1 MKPHVLLSLIGV
13 LLTITAPS
21 PVYVT
26 FSGVT
31 VHFPLPVI
39 AAAAVALACLAAALA
54 VVRVL
59 HGLTRPSPYLRTA

>member
-1 MKPHVLLSLIGV
+1 MKPHVILSLIGV

-31 VHFPLPVI
+31 IHFPLPVI
-39 AAAAVALACLAAALA
+39 AALAVALACLAVALA
-54 VVRVL
+54 LVLVL
-59 HGLTRPSPYLRTA
+59 HGAMRPCARFQTA